1 MHILLKGFLSNFE
14 NPKCTVRL
22 LDRIRYVWNK
32 KNIDTFLWKKAP
44 CLELCCLFSQTSRLT
59 EQKKKKKKNPDQ
71 NFGQFNPHRHFIR
84 FGQIVGYL
92 W

>member
-1 MHILLKGFLSNFE
+1 MEKSTLSG
-14 NPKCTVRL
+14 
-22 LDRIRYVWNK
+22 
-32 KNIDTFLWKKAP
+32 AM
-44 CLELCCLFSQTSRLT
+44 LFIQSGIQAHWA
-59 EQKKKKKKNPDQ
+59 KKKKKNPAQ